1 MTQIQGKMIQFETC
15 DTWGT
20 SGCVPLFLWKII
32 RIKISQ
38 SKYHNYQGDVLNSV
52 KYLAQFLAKWPTLQK
67 SKNKN
72 RFPKCAQLLPTCCR
86 DSTPEWWLVGPCLSE
101 QLFLWLALLLLA
113 EQSQYEDNR
122 ISGLK
127 LKNGQEDHATSVH
140 TKAALLSPA
149 EVGQSRAKWPNLRRK
164 MMSSSLTRIE
174 FRLTN
179 ISSCFYPLTRI

>member
-1 MTQIQGKMIQFETC
+1 MTEIQEKMIQFGTC

-20 SGCVPLFLWKII
+20 SDCVPLFLWKII

-38 SKYHNYQGDVLNSV
+38 SKCDHYQGDDFNLIN
-52 KYLAQFLAKWPTLQK
+52 YLAQFLAKWPTLRK
-67 SKNKN
+67 SKNEN
-72 RFPKCAQLLPTCCR
+72 RFPKCAQILHTCCR

-101 QLFLWLALLLLA
+101 QLFLWSALLLLA
-113 EQSQYEDNR
+113 EQSQCEDNR

-127 LKNGQEDHATSVH
+127 QKNGQEDHATFVH